1 MFTRRENCLG
11 LDIKTNLINCSIY
24 LAINIYYQFTSKEEL
39 GISSCLSVHV
49 TLLTYTFM
57 SNNEGNIRCFNWCI
71 EVVAAYVSL
80 FVFYLRKKQKQKENK
95 QWADNPYTWMYG
107 IGYTWTEMRSE
118 DRMIQSRILY

>member
-1 MFTRRENCLG
+1 VSVRTCY
-11 LDIKTNLINCSIY
+11 ITYIH
-24 LAINIYYQFTSKEEL
+24 
-39 GISSCLSVHV
+39 VHV
-49 TLLTYTFM
+49 QQLGKYSLFY
-57 SNNEGNIRCFNWCI
+57 WCI

-80 FVFYLRKKQKQKENK
+80 LCVLSSKKNKKQKENK